1 MKLRFSDL
9 DLLPPSFLVCYR
21 FVYNDLKLI
30 SLHQLI
36 IVLLLY
42 KMYLLSYVPG
52 HLRIDKPKLDWNL

>member
-21 FVYNDLKLI
+21 FVYYNDLKLI
-30 SLHQLI
+30 SLHYLI

-42 KMYLLSYVPG
+42 NMYLLSYVPG
-52 HLRIDKPKLDWNL
+52 HLRIDKPS

>member
-9 DLLPPSFLVCYR
+9 DLLPQSFLVCYR
-21 FVYNDLKLI
+21 FVYYNDLILI

-42 KMYLLSYVPG
+42 DMYLLSYVP
-52 HLRIDKPKLDWNL
+52 RIDKPKLDWNL